1 MEAVAPASWVESA
14 RTTARIL
21 GGRALEKPEAP
32 ARSGFPL
39 AAAFQTGLRSLE
51 QTQSLEALETKGRI
65 IDLFL

>member
-1 MEAVAPASWVESA
+1 MEAAASASWVENA
-14 RTTARIL
+14 RNAARIL
-21 GGRALEKPEAP
+21 GRRSLKKPEAP

-39 AAAFQTGLRSLE
+39 AAASQAGLRSLE